1 MDGTHLN
8 TADTVPSITHLQD
21 ISELRGGS
29 ADLPASLGL
38 RSDVVHSV
46 RMGRSQL
53 RVIRS
58 KVDWP

>member
-38 RSDVVHSV
+38 RSEVLRTVTMSIIESV
-46 RMGRSQL
+46 KS
-53 RVIRS
+53 
-58 KVDWP
+58 